1 MLFGIYS
8 YEYHNVYS
16 PLYLL
21 AAEYLA
27 WQDCHLR
34 AKKNNI
40 KFYHAQNVMMRYVLN
55 RETKKKD
62 KKNMKN
68 EKIASYS
75 SVASTS
81 AAFNLAYGLHFLMT
95 FLFVCTVVNVR
106 YYKYNMMNL
115 VGMMLLQPT
124 VEQKHSLCS
133 IHIKMPTVV

>member
-1 MLFGIYS
+1 MCTLHYT
-8 YEYHNVYS
+8 
-16 PLYLL
+16 YLL
-21 AAEYLA
+21 LNTWHGKIVIYV
-27 WQDCHLR
+27 Q
-34 AKKNNI
+34 KKNNI
-40 KFYHAQNVMMRYVLN
+40 KFYHVKNVMMHDVLY

-81 AAFNLAYGLHFLMT
+81 VAFNLAHGLHFLMT

-106 YYKYNMMNL
+106 YYKYMMNL

-133 IHIKMPTVV
+133 IYT